1 MKDNLGKKL
10 DARTRHSL
18 SKGDLKGAVEVLI
31 RLRRPPSAEEEAQLY
46 QAGYRQRSLTGT
58 ISSGTIDDATQLE
71 SILQLPF
78 VSRIEVSR
86 TTFTE

>member
-10 DARTRHSL
+10 DARARYSL
-18 SKGDLKGAVEVLI
+18 SKGELKGAVEVLL
-31 RLRRPPSAEEEAQLY
+31 RLRRPPSAEEQAQL
-46 QAGYRQRSLTGT
+46 QQTGYRQRSLTGT
-58 ISSGTIDDATQLE
+58 ISSGTIDDPAQLE
-71 SILQLPF
+71 GIAQLPF